1 MTQLNVV
8 QVTVRQDG
16 VLKWLDDDTIKELQK
31 QLNKISN
38 VKFKES
44 KPNKTIKRNLTR
56 IDSHRL
62 PI

>member
-44 KPNKTIKRNLTR
+44 KPNVIRKRNLTR